1 MARRTFSSMEA
12 LRGLHLLLLY
22 STKSKLVAHNPRS
35 VGSLRNAVHAILS
48 FDHFMQAHGMTQ
60 GITHHDGVDQSTPPL
75 LYRRSPFEEYLL
87 RFVHVL
93 TVDVAVTYA
102 SFLVSQILYILRHTS
117 CECPS
122 DCSTMVILLGLPPE
136 KSDSQC

>member
-1 MARRTFSSMEA
+1 MEA
-12 LRGLHLLLLY
+12 LRGLRLLLLY

-75 LYRRSPFEEYLL
+75 LHRRSPFEEYLL

-102 SFLVSQILYILRHTS
+102 SFLVKFCTFSDIPVVNAS
-117 CECPS
+117 S